1 MSSSNKNETV
11 ISFSESTKSADKN
24 TTNIKANS
32 SGSSAIFN
40 TSSSS
45 AVNKAQNTFVPAIS
59 LFGKVNNVLTND
71 PEGYYNKESDK
82 VYELL
87 SSSLEVYM
95 RNIIKKMYDNRTN
108 RLKKITKVLNG
119 QPSNMGKISKVIETL
134 DKEDRKL
141 ELQRIKSRKENGI
154 DVTDEDIVD
163 DEADETAPQKQGNA
177 KDAGIGSLSSTAGG
191 SSSVAGLVNKNAA
204 SSDNNSTANL
214 FSGGMNKKY
223 SWLSGGASSTNL
235 KTSKSSSILNN
246 IGSLSGNPF
255 SKNENALVQT
265 DIRNHVVKEEK
276 NLVMRDLI
284 KVLEWELQNN
294 SKSFSNKDI
303 QEILAKG
310 YARLRD

>member
-1 MSSSNKNETV
+1 MSSSNKNETI
-11 ISFSESTKSADKN
+11 ISFSESTKSEDKN

-32 SGSSAIFN
+32 SGSNAIFS
-40 TSSSS
+40 TASSS

-108 RLKKITKVLNG
+108 RLKKITKVVNG
-119 QPSNMGKISKVIETL
+119 KPANIGKISKVIEKL

-154 DVTDEDIVD
+154 DVTDDDIDD
-163 DEADETAPQKQGNA
+163 DEVDETVSQKQGD

-191 SSSVAGLVNKNAA
+191 SSSISGLVNKNIA

-223 SWLSGGASSTNL
+223 SWLSSGASSTNL
-235 KTSKSSSILNN
+235 KTNKSSSILNN
-246 IGSLSGNPF
+246 ISALSGNPF

-294 SKSFSNKDI
+294 SKSFSNKDV